1 MGLELVR
8 DSNLSIIIEYI
19 NANWTYGG
27 NVNSEIIEDL
37 FRKYPVSG
45 IEKIDVYQRIDLLE
59 IIIEDLK
66 ESFKAKLNKLLG
78 LIGDERDVKQDD
90 LEKWFELEG
99 IHQGMRDAI
108 TAYLGNSGYS
118 LIDDTSEENSFEDFD
133 FLIDI
138 DDFEDLDDLLED
150 EEFNLEMSSLQ
161 NVIDKSENLKYLAQ
175 FHTSE
180 EHSFAK
186 LEAMN
191 NLSKANERLVWE
203 IAKRYEQFATSAFDI
218 DDMVQEGMLGL
229 FKAVEKF
236 DMSMGNQFSTYA
248 TWWIKQK
255 ITRGISDYSTT
266 IRVPVHMREKIIKY
280 SKIENQFWFE
290 NGRAPTDDELS
301 IIIGTTPSDIRS
313 VKHYQGIANLTSL
326 DISIGSDE
334 GSYIG
339 DFICD
344 IKSKSIEEYIDEND
358 LKKELKSIIEK
369 HLKVREKEILISRF
383 GLNGGNRQ
391 TLQEVGQVYG
401 CTRERIRQIEAKALR
416 KLRDHRIIERLRYF
430 YHD

>member
-8 DSNLSIIIEYI
+8 DNNLSIIIEYI

-161 NVIDKSENLKYLAQ
+161 NVIDKSENLKY
-175 FHTSE
+175 
-180 EHSFAK
+180 K
-186 LEAMN
+186 
-191 NLSKANERLVWE
+191 
-203 IAKRYEQFATSAFDI
+203 
-218 DDMVQEGMLGL
+218 
-229 FKAVEKF
+229 
-236 DMSMGNQFSTYA
+236 
-248 TWWIKQK
+248 
-255 ITRGISDYSTT
+255 
-266 IRVPVHMREKIIKY
+266 
-280 SKIENQFWFE
+280 
-290 NGRAPTDDELS
+290 
-301 IIIGTTPSDIRS
+301 
-313 VKHYQGIANLTSL
+313 
-326 DISIGSDE
+326 
-334 GSYIG
+334 
-339 DFICD
+339 
-344 IKSKSIEEYIDEND
+344 
-358 LKKELKSIIEK
+358 
-369 HLKVREKEILISRF
+369 
-383 GLNGGNRQ
+383 
-391 TLQEVGQVYG
+391 
-401 CTRERIRQIEAKALR
+401 
-416 KLRDHRIIERLRYF
+416 
-430 YHD
+430 